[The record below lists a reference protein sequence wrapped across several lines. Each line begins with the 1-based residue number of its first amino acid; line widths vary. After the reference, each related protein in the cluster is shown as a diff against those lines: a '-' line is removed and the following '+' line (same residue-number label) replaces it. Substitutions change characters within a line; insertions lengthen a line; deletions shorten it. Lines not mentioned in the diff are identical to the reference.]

1 LSIPVKQSV
10 NARQF
15 PSLFPFIR
23 VMTAEIQ
30 RLHPSF
36 SSQLNFMS
44 TFARSATLEF
54 LLFLVPALVLNA
66 ADSAGIISRLPRVFL
81 MDGDYV
87 RATQQRIHEGDKTL
101 ARSLAELERDAKSA
115 LRAGPFS
122 VVEKTNVPASGDK
135 HDYMSIGP
143 YFWPDPASS
152 NGLPYVRHD
161 GKRNPAN
168 RTSNRRDLASMIGN
182 VETLALAWYFTGDEA
197 YADKASQLL
206 RAWFLDPA
214 TRMNPNF
221 EFAQAIPGVNTGRGR
236 GLIEM
241 AGMTSLVDS
250 VGLLAG
256 SKSWTDADQRGLQQW
271 FTQFVQ
277 WMQESNNGRD
287 EAAAK
292 NNHGT
297 YYDLELAM
305 FALFIGKN
313 EIATNV
319 LRAVP
324 EKRIARQI
332 EPDGRQPLELA
343 RTNAW
348 GYSVG
353 NLRGLI
359 SLAQLG
365 DKYGVDLWQ
374 YQTPDGRS
382 IRKAL
387 DCLVAFAN
395 GEREWLPGR
404 SGEPSLQS
412 LAIHLRLAAIK
423 FPDAKY
429 KELLSKLAPVDPAD
443 RANLLRPVTTPGD
456 SSKK

>member
-1 LSIPVKQSV
+1 MHFWFSRVAIIAVLALSHDGLGR
-10 NARQF
+10 A
-15 PSLFPFIR
+15 
-23 VMTAEIQ
+23 
-30 RLHPSF
+30 
-36 SSQLNFMS
+36 
-44 TFARSATLEF
+44 
-54 LLFLVPALVLNA
+54 NA
-66 ADSAGIISRLPRVFL
+66 APSTNSAPLRVFL
-81 MDGDYV
+81 LDGDYL
-87 RATQQRIHEGDKTL
+87 RDARQRIWDGDKSM
-101 ARSLAELERDAKSA
+101 APALAELERDAKSA
-115 LRAGPFS
+115 MSAGPFS
-122 VVEKTNVPASGDK
+122 VVEKTNVPPSGDK

-161 GKRNPAN
+161 GRRNPAN
-168 RTSNRRDLASMIGN
+168 RTSNRRDLSSMIGI
-182 VETLALAWYFTGDEA
+182 VETLALAWYFTDDEA
-197 YADKASQLL
+197 YASRATQLL
-206 RAWFLDPA
+206 RTWFLDPA

-221 EFAQAIPGVNTGRGR
+221 EFAQAIPGINTGRGI

-241 AGMTSLVDS
+241 AGMTGLIDS

-256 SKSWTDADQRGLQQW
+256 SKSWTEADQHGLQQW

-277 WMQESNNGRD
+277 WMQESKNGRD

-297 YYDLELAM
+297 YYDLELSM

-319 LRAVP
+319 IRAVP
-324 EKRIARQI
+324 AKRIARQI
-332 EPDGRQPLELA
+332 EADGRQPLELA

-365 DKYGVDLWQ
+365 DKFGVDLWR
-374 YQTPDGRS
+374 YETADGRS

-387 DCLVAFAN
+387 DCLVAFAT
-395 GEREWLPGR
+395 GEREWLRGR

-412 LAIHLRLAAIK
+412 LANPVRLAATRYSD
-423 FPDAKY
+423 PKY
-429 KELLSKLAPVDPAD
+429 KEVLAKLKPIDPSD
-443 RANLLRPVTTPGD
+443 RANLLRPATARSDT
-456 SSKK
+456 SKK

>member
-1 LSIPVKQSV
+1 
-10 NARQF
+10 
-15 PSLFPFIR
+15 
-23 VMTAEIQ
+23 
-30 RLHPSF
+30 
-36 SSQLNFMS
+36 
-44 TFARSATLEF
+44 
-54 LLFLVPALVLNA
+54 
-66 ADSAGIISRLPRVFL
+66 
-81 MDGDYV
+81 
-87 RATQQRIHEGDKTL
+87 
-101 ARSLAELERDAKSA
+101 LAELEREAKSA
-115 LRAGPFS
+115 LSAGPFS
-122 VVEKTNVPASGDK
+122 VVEKTNLPPSGDK

-143 YFWPDPASS
+143 YFWPDTASS

-161 GKRNPAN
+161 GRRNPAN
-168 RTSNRRDLASMIGN
+168 RTSNRRDLSLMVGT

-197 YADKASQLL
+197 YANKATQLL
-206 RAWFLDPA
+206 RTWFLDPA

-221 EFAQAIPGVNTGRGR
+221 EFAQAIPGVNTGRGI

-241 AGMTSLVDS
+241 AGMTGLIDS

-256 SKSWTDADQRGLQQW
+256 SKSWTEADQRGLQQW

-277 WMQESNNGRD
+277 WMQESKNGRD

-297 YYDLELAM
+297 YYDLELTT

-324 EKRIARQI
+324 AKRISRQI

-359 SLAQLG
+359 SLAELG
-365 DKYGVDLWQ
+365 DKFGVDLWH
-374 YQTPDGRS
+374 YETSDGRS
-382 IRKAL
+382 IPKAL
-387 DCLVAFAN
+387 DCLIGFAT
-395 GEREWLPGR
+395 GQQKWLPGR
-404 SGEPSLQS
+404 SGEPSFQS
-412 LAIHLRLAAIK
+412 LATHLRIAGMK
-423 FPDAKY
+423 YSDSRY
-429 KELLSKLAPVDPAD
+429 KELLLKLKSVEPSD
-443 RANLLRPVTTPGD
+443 RANLLRPVTSRAD

>member
-1 LSIPVKQSV
+1 MQALRTEIR
-10 NARQF
+10 ARIDLIHKINLIRNSNLNLRMQALLG
-15 PSLFPFIR
+15 LFAFCLVI
-23 VMTAEIQ
+23 
-30 RLHPSF
+30 
-36 SSQLNFMS
+36 S
-44 TFARSATLEF
+44 TFHSVSAQTS
-54 LLFLVPALVLNA
+54 N
-66 ADSAGIISRLPRVFL
+66 SAPRVFL
-81 MDGDYV
+81 LDADYMRAARQRIRDGD
-87 RATQQRIHEGDKTL
+87 KNL
-101 ARSLAELERDAKSA
+101 APSQAELERDAKSA
-115 LRAGPFS
+115 LHAGPYS
-122 VVEKTNVPASGDK
+122 VVEKTNLPPSGDK

-168 RTSNRRDLASMIGN
+168 RTSDRRALGSMIGT
-182 VETLALAWYFTGDEA
+182 VETLALAWYFTGEEI
-197 YADKASQLL
+197 YAKKATELL
-206 RAWFLDPA
+206 RTWFLDPA

-221 EFAQAIPGVNTGRGR
+221 QFAQAVPGVNTGRGT

-241 AGMTSLVDS
+241 AGMTSLIDA

-256 SKSWTDADQRGLQQW
+256 SKSWTDADQHGVEQW
-271 FTQFVQ
+271 FTQFVH
-277 WMQESNNGRD
+277 WMQESKNGRD

-297 YYDLELAM
+297 YYDLELSV

-313 EIATNV
+313 EIATNI
-319 LRAVP
+319 LHAVP
-324 EKRIARQI
+324 TKRIARQI

-365 DKYGVDLWQ
+365 DRLGVNLWH
-374 YQTPDGRS
+374 YETSDGRT

-387 DCLVAFAN
+387 DCLVAFAT
-395 GEREWLPGR
+395 GDREWLQGR

-412 LAIHLRLAAIK
+412 LATHLRLAATK
-423 FPDAKY
+423 YPDAKY
-429 KELLSKLAPVDPAD
+429 QELLLKLPPAPSD
-443 RANLLRPVTTPGD
+443 RSNLLRPRLAG
-456 SSKK
+456 K

>member
-1 LSIPVKQSV
+1 MHHWLCRAALIAVFVLLSGAGS
-10 NARQF
+10 AR
-15 PSLFPFIR
+15 
-23 VMTAEIQ
+23 
-30 RLHPSF
+30 
-36 SSQLNFMS
+36 
-44 TFARSATLEF
+44 
-54 LLFLVPALVLNA
+54 
-66 ADSAGIISRLPRVFL
+66 ADSSPTTSTAAPRVFL
-81 MDGDYV
+81 LNGEFLS
-87 RATQQRIHEGDKTL
+87 ATRQRIHEGDKSFAAAL
-101 ARSLAELERDAKSA
+101 IELEHEAKSA
-115 LRAGPFS
+115 LQAGPFS
-122 VVEKTNVPASGDK
+122 VVEKTNLPPSGDK

-152 NGLPYVRHD
+152 NGLPYIRHD

-168 RTSNRRDLASMIGN
+168 RTSNRRDLASLIGN
-182 VETLALAWYFTGDEA
+182 VETLALAWYFTGNEA
-197 YADKASQLL
+197 YANKASQLL
-206 RAWFLDPA
+206 RTWFLDPE

-221 EFAQAIPGVNTGRGR
+221 EFAQAVPGVNTGRGI

-241 AGMTSLVDS
+241 AGMTTLVDS

-256 SKSWTDADQRGLQQW
+256 SKSWTPADQRGLQQW

-277 WMQESNNGRD
+277 WMQESKNGRD

-297 YYDLELAM
+297 YYDLELTM

-319 LRAVP
+319 LRSVP
-324 EKRIARQI
+324 AKRIARQI
-332 EPDGRQPLELA
+332 EPDGREPLELA

-365 DKYGVDLWQ
+365 DKYGVDLWH
-374 YQTPDGRS
+374 YETADGRS
-382 IRKAL
+382 IRRAL

-395 GEREWLPGR
+395 REREWLPGR
-404 SGEPSLQS
+404 SGEPSLQG
-412 LAIHLRLAAIK
+412 LATPLRLAALK
-423 FPDAKY
+423 YSDARY
-429 KELLSKLAPVDPAD
+429 RDVLLKLAPAPPSD
-443 RANLLRPVTTPGD
+443 RANLLHPNL
-456 SSKK
+456 SAK

>member
-1 LSIPVKQSV
+1 MIHQ
-10 NARQF
+10 
-15 PSLFPFIR
+15 
-23 VMTAEIQ
+23 
-30 RLHPSF
+30 
-36 SSQLNFMS
+36 
-44 TFARSATLEF
+44 FARFATST
-54 LLFLVPALVLNA
+54 LLVVLVSVSDLTAGDLSRTPA
-66 ADSAGIISRLPRVFL
+66 PRVFL
-81 MDGDYV
+81 MDADYL
-87 RATQQRIHEGDKTL
+87 RATRQRIRDGEKSF
-101 ARSLAELERDAKSA
+101 APAMAELEREAKSA
-115 LRAGPFS
+115 LKAGPFT
-122 VVEKTNVPASGDK
+122 VVDKTNVPPSGDK

-152 NGLPYVRHD
+152 NGLPYIRHD
-161 GKRNPAN
+161 GRRNPAN
-168 RTSNRRDLASMIGN
+168 RTSNRRDLGTMVGD
-182 VETLALAWYFTGDEA
+182 VETLALAWYFSGEET
-197 YADKASQLL
+197 YANKATQLC
-206 RAWFLDPA
+206 RTWFLDPE

-221 EFAQAIPGVNTGRGR
+221 QFAQAVPGVNTGRGI

-241 AGMTSLVDS
+241 AGMTGLIDS

-256 SKSWTDADQRGLQQW
+256 SKSWTEADQGGLQQW

-277 WMQESNNGRD
+277 WMQESKNGRD

-297 YYDLELAM
+297 YYDLELTM

-313 EIATNV
+313 EIATNI

-332 EPDGRQPLELA
+332 EPDGREPLELA

-348 GYSVG
+348 GYSLG

-359 SLAQLG
+359 SLAELG
-365 DKYGVDLWQ
+365 DKYGVDLWH
-374 YQTPDGRS
+374 YETADGRS

-412 LAIHLRLAAIK
+412 LAGSLRLAEMK
-423 FPDAKY
+423 YSDARY
-429 KELLSKLAPVDPAD
+429 KELLSKLRPVEPSD
-443 RANLLRPVTTPGD
+443 RANLLRPVASPGVT
-456 SSKK
+456 SKK

>member
-1 LSIPVKQSV
+1 MYLWVC
-10 NARQF
+10 R
-15 PSLFPFIR
+15 
-23 VMTAEIQ
+23 
-30 RLHPSF
+30 
-36 SSQLNFMS
+36 
-44 TFARSATLEF
+44 
-54 LLFLVPALVLNA
+54 PALIGSFVLLSLA
-66 ADSAGIISRLPRVFL
+66 GSARADSTPTTNSAPRVFL
-81 MDGDYV
+81 LNGEFLGAIRQRIRDGDKMLSP
-87 RATQQRIHEGDKTL
+87 A
-101 ARSLAELERDAKSA
+101 LAELEKDAKSA
-115 LRAGPFS
+115 LKAGPFS
-122 VVEKTNVPASGDK
+122 VVDKTNAPPSGDK

-161 GKRNPAN
+161 GRRNPAN
-168 RTSNRRDLASMIGN
+168 RTSNRRDLGSMIGT
-182 VETLALAWYFTGDEA
+182 VETLALAWYFTGDET
-197 YADKASQLL
+197 YANKATQLL
-206 RAWFLDPA
+206 RTWFLDPA

-221 EFAQAIPGVNTGRGR
+221 EFAQAVPGVNTGRGI

-241 AGMTSLVDS
+241 AGMTTLIDS

-256 SKSWTDADQRGLQQW
+256 TKSWTDLDQRSLQQW
-271 FTQFVQ
+271 FAQFVQ
-277 WMQESNNGRD
+277 WMQNSKNGRD

-297 YYDLELAM
+297 YYDLELTM

-313 EIATNV
+313 EIATNT

-365 DKYGVDLWQ
+365 DKYGVDLWHFE
-374 YQTPDGRS
+374 TSDGRS

-387 DCLVAFAN
+387 DCLIAFAT

-412 LAIHLRLAAIK
+412 LATHLRLAAT
-423 FPDAKY
+423 KY
-429 KELLSKLAPVDPAD
+429 SDRRYKDLVLKLSPVEPSD
-443 RANLLRPVTTPGD
+443 RANLLRPVTSSGD
-456 SSKK
+456 TSKK

>member
-1 LSIPVKQSV
+1 MENRRIPEESSTMISV
-10 NARQF
+10 
-15 PSLFPFIR
+15 
-23 VMTAEIQ
+23 
-30 RLHPSF
+30 
-36 SSQLNFMS
+36 
-44 TFARSATLEF
+44 FARSATLAF
-54 LLFLVPALVLNA
+54 LLFLVLAPVLTA
-66 ADSAGIISRLPRVFL
+66 AESAGTISPSPRVFL
-81 MDGDYV
+81 LEGNYLRV
-87 RATQQRIHEGDKTL
+87 TQQRIRDGDKSL
-101 ARSLAELERDAKSA
+101 ALALAELEGAAKSA

-122 VVEKTNVPASGDK
+122 VVEKTNVPPSGDK

-197 YADKASQLL
+197 YGDKASQLL
-206 RAWFLDPA
+206 RTWFLDPA

-221 EFAQAIPGVNTGRGR
+221 EFAQAVPGVNTGRGI

-256 SKSWTDADQRGLQQW
+256 AKSWTDADQRGLQQW

-277 WMQESNNGRD
+277 WMQESKNGRD

-297 YYDLELAM
+297 YYDLELSM

-324 EKRIARQI
+324 AKRIARQI

-365 DKYGVDLWQ
+365 DKYGVDLWH
-374 YQTPDGRS
+374 YETADGRS

-412 LAIHLRLAAIK
+412 LAMHLRFAAT
-423 FPDAKY
+423 KY
-429 KELLSKLAPVDPAD
+429 SVPRHKELLSKLAPMDPSD
-443 RANLLRPVTTPGD
+443 RANLVRPKLPE
-456 SSKK
+456 K

>member
-1 LSIPVKQSV
+1 MF
-10 NARQF
+10 R
-15 PSLFPFIR
+15 PSLK
-23 VMTAEIQ
+23 
-30 RLHPSF
+30 PSSF
-36 SSQLNFMS
+36 GLLLICILNTS
-44 TFARSATLEF
+44 EAKSAQTNP
-54 LLFLVPALVLNA
+54 VV
-66 ADSAGIISRLPRVFL
+66 PRVFL
-81 MDGDYV
+81 QDADYLH
-87 RATQQRIHEGDKTL
+87 ATRQRIQNRDKSFSP
-101 ARSLAELERDAKSA
+101 ALAELERDAKSA
-115 LRAGPFS
+115 LGVGPFS
-122 VVEKTNVPASGDK
+122 VVDKTNVPPSGDK

-152 NGLPYVRHD
+152 NGLPYIRHD
-161 GKRNPAN
+161 GRRNPAN
-168 RTSNRRDLASMIGN
+168 RTSDRRDLASLIVN
-182 VETLALAWYFTGDEA
+182 VETLALAWYFTSDET
-197 YADKASQLL
+197 YAKKATQLL
-206 RAWFLDPA
+206 RTWFLDPE

-221 EFAQAIPGVNTGRGR
+221 EFAQAVPGVNTGRGI

-241 AGMTSLVDS
+241 AGMTTLIDS

-277 WMQESNNGRD
+277 WMQNSKNGRD

-297 YYDLELAM
+297 YYDLELTM

-319 LRAVP
+319 LRTVP
-324 EKRIARQI
+324 AKRIARQI

-365 DKYGVDLWQ
+365 DKYGVDLWH
-374 YQTPDGRS
+374 YETSDGRS

-387 DCLVAFAN
+387 DCLIGFGT
-395 GEREWLPGR
+395 GEQKWLPGR

-412 LAIHLRLAAIK
+412 LATHLRLAETK
-423 FPDAKY
+423 FSDRRY
-429 KELLSKLAPVDPAD
+429 KDLVLKLRPIEPTD
-443 RANLLRPVTTPGD
+443 RANLLRPVTPRGD

>member
-1 LSIPVKQSV
+1 MYRASPKLSLIG
-10 NARQF
+10 
-15 PSLFPFIR
+15 
-23 VMTAEIQ
+23 
-30 RLHPSF
+30 
-36 SSQLNFMS
+36 
-44 TFARSATLEF
+44 
-54 LLFLVPALVLNA
+54 LLLLCVLNA
-66 ADSAGIISRLPRVFL
+66 SATNSVQTSSVIPRVFL
-81 MDGDYV
+81 LDADYL
-87 RATQQRIHEGDKTL
+87 RTARQRIHDGDKSL
-101 ARSLAELERDAKSA
+101 APALAELEREAKSA
-115 LRAGPFS
+115 LSAGPFS
-122 VVEKTNVPASGDK
+122 VVEKTNVPPSGDK

-161 GKRNPAN
+161 GRRNPAN
-168 RTSNRRDLASMIGN
+168 RTSNRRDLSSMIGT

-197 YADKASQLL
+197 YANKATQLL
-206 RAWFLDPA
+206 RVWFLDPA

-221 EFAQAIPGVNTGRGR
+221 EFAQAVPGVNTGRGI

-241 AGMTSLVDS
+241 AGMTGLIDS
-250 VGLLAG
+250 VGLLSG
-256 SKSWTDADQRGLQQW
+256 SKSWTEADQRALQQW

-277 WMQESNNGRD
+277 WMQESKNGRD

-297 YYDLELAM
+297 YYDLELTT

-324 EKRIARQI
+324 AKRIARQI

-353 NLRGLI
+353 NLRGLL

-365 DKYGVDLWQ
+365 DKFGVDLWH
-374 YQTPDGRS
+374 YETSDGRS

-387 DCLVAFAN
+387 DCLVGFAT
-395 GEREWLPGR
+395 GEQKWLAGR

-412 LAIHLRLAAIK
+412 LGPALRLAAMK
-423 FPDAKY
+423 YLDGTY
-429 KELLSKLAPVDPAD
+429 KELLSKLRPVDPSD
-443 RANLLRPVTTPGD
+443 RANLLRPPPSRADT
-456 SSKK
+456 SNK

>member
-1 LSIPVKQSV
+1 
-10 NARQF
+10 
-15 PSLFPFIR
+15 
-23 VMTAEIQ
+23 
-30 RLHPSF
+30 
-36 SSQLNFMS
+36 MS
-44 TFARSATLEF
+44 AF
-54 LLFLVPALVLNA
+54 LLPFPTAVW
-66 ADSAGIISRLPRVFL
+66 ADSASAKNSAASRVFL
-81 MDGDYV
+81 LDAENL
-87 RATQQRIHEGDKTL
+87 RATRQRIHDGDKSF
-101 ARSLAELERDAKSA
+101 APALAELEREAKTA
-115 LRAGPFS
+115 LSAGPFS
-122 VVEKTNVPASGDK
+122 VVEKTNLPPSGDK

-152 NGLPYVRHD
+152 NGLPYIRHD
-161 GKRNPAN
+161 GRRNPAN
-168 RTSNRRDLASMIGN
+168 RTSDRRALGSMVGTI
-182 VETLALAWYFTGDEA
+182 ETLALAWYFTGNEA
-197 YADKASQLL
+197 YAEKATHLL
-206 RAWFLDPA
+206 RTWFLDPA

-221 EFAQAIPGVNTGRGR
+221 EFAQAVPGVNTGRGI

-241 AGMTSLVDS
+241 AGMTGLIDS

-271 FTQFVQ
+271 FTEFVR
-277 WMQESNNGRD
+277 WMQESKNGRD
-287 EAAAK
+287 ESAAK

-297 YYDLELAM
+297 YYDLELTM
-305 FALFIGKN
+305 FALFIGKD

-348 GYSVG
+348 GYSIG

-365 DKYGVDLWQ
+365 DKYGVDLWH
-374 YQTPDGRS
+374 YETSDGRG
-382 IRKAL
+382 IQKAL
-387 DCLVAFAN
+387 DCLIGFAT
-395 GEREWLPGR
+395 GERKWLPGR

-412 LAIHLRLAAIK
+412 LTTHLRFAGMK
-423 FPDAKY
+423 YPNPRY
-429 KELLSKLAPVDPAD
+429 KELVLKLKPIEPSD
-443 RANLLRPVTTPGD
+443 RANLLRPMTSRGD

>member
-1 LSIPVKQSV
+1 MIIFHQHV
-10 NARQF
+10 
-15 PSLFPFIR
+15 
-23 VMTAEIQ
+23 
-30 RLHPSF
+30 
-36 SSQLNFMS
+36 
-44 TFARSATLEF
+44 RSASLAF
-54 LLFLVPALVLNA
+54 LLFLIPALVLTA
-66 ADSAGIISRLPRVFL
+66 AESTGPLSRPPRVFL
-81 MDGDYV
+81 LDADYLS
-87 RATQQRIHEGDKTL
+87 ATQRRIRDGDKTL
-101 ARSLAELERDAKSA
+101 ASALTALERDAKSA
-115 LRAGPFS
+115 LHAGPFS
-122 VVEKTNVPASGDK
+122 VMEKTNVPPSGDK

-152 NGLPYVRHD
+152 NGLPYIRHD

-168 RTSNRRDLASMIGN
+168 RTSNRRDLASMMGN

-197 YADKASQLL
+197 YANKASQLL
-206 RAWFLDPA
+206 RTWFLDPA

-221 EFAQAIPGVNTGRGR
+221 QFAQAIPGVNTGRGI

-256 SKSWTDADQRGLQQW
+256 SKSCTDADQRGLQQW
-271 FTQFVQ
+271 FTEFVR
-277 WMQESNNGRD
+277 WMQESKNGRD

-297 YYDLELAM
+297 YYDLELTM

-324 EKRIARQI
+324 AKRIARQI
-332 EPDGRQPLELA
+332 EPDGREPLELA

-365 DKYGVDLWQ
+365 DKYGVDLWH
-374 YQTPDGRS
+374 YETADGRS

-412 LAIHLRLAAIK
+412 LAAPLGLAALK
-423 FPDAKY
+423 YSDARY
-429 KELLSKLAPVDPAD
+429 RDLLLKLPPSSPSD
-443 RANLLRPVTTPGD
+443 RANFLHPML
-456 SSKK
+456 SAK

>member
-1 LSIPVKQSV
+1 MHFWFCRSILM
-10 NARQF
+10 AAF
-15 PSLFPFIR
+15 LFPF
-23 VMTAEIQ
+23 
-30 RLHPSF
+30 P
-36 SSQLNFMS
+36 
-44 TFARSATLEF
+44 
-54 LLFLVPALVLNA
+54 NA
-66 ADSAGIISRLPRVFL
+66 VWADSASAKNSAAPRVFL
-81 MDGDYV
+81 LDAENLRASRQRTHDGD
-87 RATQQRIHEGDKTL
+87 KSL
-101 ARSLAELERDAKSA
+101 APALAELEREAKSA
-115 LRAGPFS
+115 LSAGPFS
-122 VVEKTNVPASGDK
+122 VVEKTNLPPSGDK

-143 YFWPDPASS
+143 YFWPDPTSS
-152 NGLPYVRHD
+152 NGLPYIRHD
-161 GKRNPAN
+161 GRRNPAN
-168 RTSNRRDLASMIGN
+168 RTSDRRALGSMVGT
-182 VETLALAWYFTGDEA
+182 VETLSLAFYFTGNEA
-197 YADKASQLL
+197 YAEKATQLL
-206 RAWFLDPA
+206 RTWFLDPA

-221 EFAQAIPGVNTGRGR
+221 EFAQAVPGVNTGRGI

-241 AGMTSLVDS
+241 AGTTGLIDS

-256 SKSWTDADQRGLQQW
+256 SKSWTNADQRGLQQW

-277 WMQESNNGRD
+277 WMQESKNGRD

-297 YYDLELAM
+297 YYDLELTT

-348 GYSVG
+348 GYSIG

-365 DKYGVDLWQ
+365 DKYGVDLWH
-374 YQTPDGRS
+374 YETSDGRS

-387 DCLVAFAN
+387 DCLIGFAT
-395 GEREWLPGR
+395 GEQKWLRGR

-412 LAIHLRLAAIK
+412 LATHLRLAAM
-423 FPDAKY
+423 KY
-429 KELLSKLAPVDPAD
+429 SDPRFKELLLKLKPIEPSD
-443 RANLLRPVTTPGD
+443 RANLLRPVTSRGD
-456 SSKK
+456 NSNK

>member
-1 LSIPVKQSV
+1 M
-10 NARQF
+10 
-15 PSLFPFIR
+15 SLITIALF
-23 VMTAEIQ
+23 VAV
-30 RLHPSF
+30 H
-36 SSQLNFMS
+36 
-44 TFARSATLEF
+44 FACVGAVQTSNSAPL
-54 LLFLVPALVLNA
+54 
-66 ADSAGIISRLPRVFL
+66 RVFL
-81 MDGDYV
+81 LDAAHLRDSRHRIHDGD
-87 RATQQRIHEGDKTL
+87 KSL
-101 ARSLAELERDAKSA
+101 APALAELEREAKSA
-115 LRAGPFS
+115 LSAGPFS
-122 VVEKTNVPASGDK
+122 VVEKTNVPPSGDK

-152 NGLPYVRHD
+152 NGLPYIRHD

-168 RTSNRRDLASMIGN
+168 RTSDRRALGSMVGT
-182 VETLALAWYFTGDEA
+182 VETLALAWYFTGDET
-197 YADKASQLL
+197 YAKKATELL
-206 RAWFLDPA
+206 RTWFLDTD

-221 EFAQAIPGVNTGRGR
+221 QFAQAVPGVNTGRGI

-241 AGMTSLVDS
+241 AGMTSLIDA

-256 SKSWTDADQRGLQQW
+256 SKSWTEADQRALQQW

-277 WMQESNNGRD
+277 WMQESKNGRD

-297 YYDLELAM
+297 YYDLELTM

-324 EKRIARQI
+324 AKRIARQI

-359 SLAQLG
+359 SLAELG
-365 DKYGVDLWQ
+365 DKFGADLWR
-374 YQTPDGRS
+374 YETSDGRS

-387 DCLVAFAN
+387 DCLVEFAT
-395 GEREWLPGR
+395 GEQKWLPGR

-412 LAIHLRLAAIK
+412 LATHLRLAKVK
-423 FPDAKY
+423 FSDPRY
-429 KELLSKLAPVDPAD
+429 KELLLKLKPIDPSD
-443 RANLLRPVTTPGD
+443 RDNLLRPAMSRTD
-456 SSKK
+456 SSKN

>member
-1 LSIPVKQSV
+1 MRYFRLILPVLS
-10 NARQF
+10 
-15 PSLFPFIR
+15 
-23 VMTAEIQ
+23 
-30 RLHPSF
+30 
-36 SSQLNFMS
+36 
-44 TFARSATLEF
+44 F
-54 LLFLVPALVLNA
+54 LLLAGSNLF
-66 ADSAGIISRLPRVFL
+66 SANSAQTNSDAPRVFL
-81 MDGDYV
+81 MDGTYL
-87 RATQQRIHEGDKTL
+87 RAAKQRIRDGDK
-101 ARSLAELERDAKSA
+101 SLAPAILELERDAKSA

-122 VVEKTNVPASGDK
+122 VVEKTNLPPSGDK

-143 YFWPDPASS
+143 YFWPDPTSS
-152 NGLPYVRHD
+152 NGLPCIRHD

-168 RTSNRRDLASMIGN
+168 RTSDRRALGSMIGT
-182 VETLALAWYFTGDEA
+182 VETLTLAWYFRGDEA
-197 YADKASQLL
+197 YAKKATELL
-206 RAWFLDPA
+206 RAWFIEPA

-221 EFAQAIPGVNTGRGR
+221 EFAQAVPGVNTGRGT

-241 AGMTSLVDS
+241 AGMSSLIDS

-256 SKSWTDADQRGLQQW
+256 SKSWTDADQRGVQQW

-277 WMQESNNGRD
+277 WMQESKNGHD

-297 YYDLELAM
+297 YYDLELAT

-319 LRAVP
+319 VRAVP
-324 EKRIARQI
+324 AKRITRQI

-348 GYSVG
+348 GYSTM
-353 NLRGLI
+353 NLRGLM

-365 DKYGVDLWQ
+365 DKIGIDLWHFE
-374 YQTPDGRS
+374 TSDGRG

-387 DCLVAFAN
+387 DCLVAFAG

-404 SGEPSLQS
+404 SGEPSLPS
-412 LAIHLRLAAIK
+412 LSLPLRFAAL
-423 FPDAKY
+423 KY
-429 KELLSKLAPVDPAD
+429 SDGKYNELLPAD
-443 RANLLRPVTTPGD
+443 PSARANLL
-456 SSKK
+456 